1 MVAIGAL
8 ADDAQAQVDF
18 RRRSNLHAPLVN
30 ISPPRKRRII
40 PVNHDIAKF
49 LSAAWQAANAAG
61 EIIRANWR
69 QPRFIDYKGPI
80 DLVTS
85 TDRAAEHAIVEIL
98 QRDFPAHSI
107 LGEEETEITGAKSAY
122 RWIVDPLDG
131 TTNFAHSY
139 PQVSVSIA
147 LEFAEQ
153 IILGLVYDPLRRECF
168 RAVKA
173 QGATLNGDPIRISAV
188 NELDKA
194 LLATGFP
201 YDRRDHADFYLSF
214 FKGFLTRCQ
223 GIRRAGSAALDLCYV
238 AAGRL
243 DGFWELKLK
252 PWDIA
257 AGALIIS
264 EAGGSLSDFSGNA
277 FSIHGNETLASNG
290 LIHDDMVQVLNAVAS
305 PRVD

>member
-1 MVAIGAL
+1 VT
-8 ADDAQAQVDF
+8 
-18 RRRSNLHAPLVN
+18 
-30 ISPPRKRRII
+30 
-40 PVNHDIAKF
+40 HDTAKF
-49 LSAAWQAANAAG
+49 LSAAWQAATAAG
-61 EIIRANWR
+61 EIIRANWH
-69 QPRFIDYKGPI
+69 QPGSIDFKGPI

-85 TDRAAEHAIVEIL
+85 TDRAAEHAIVEVL
-98 QRDFPAHSI
+98 QREFPEHSI
-107 LGEEETEITGAKSAY
+107 LAEEESEITGAVTEY
-122 RWIVDPLDG
+122 RWIIDPLDG

-147 LEFAEQ
+147 LECSRQ

-168 RAVKA
+168 RAVKG

-188 NELDKA
+188 KELDKA

-201 YDRRDHADFYLSF
+201 YDRRENADFYLSF
-214 FKGFLTRCQ
+214 FKAFLTRCQ

-252 PWDIA
+252 PWDLA
-257 AGALIIS
+257 AGALIVA
-264 EAGGSLSDFSGNA
+264 EAGGSLSDFSGAA
-277 FSIHGNETLASNG
+277 FSIDAGETLASNG
-290 LIHDDMVQVLNAVAS
+290 IIHNEMVHVLKAVAA